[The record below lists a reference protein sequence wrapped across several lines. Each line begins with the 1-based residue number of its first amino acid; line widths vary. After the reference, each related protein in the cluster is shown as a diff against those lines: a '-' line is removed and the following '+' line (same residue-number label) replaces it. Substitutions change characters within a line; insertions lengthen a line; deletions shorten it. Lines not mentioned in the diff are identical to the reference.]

1 MNNLF
6 PATMLFALLVF
17 PQNLSAQSATHC
29 PMTANDANCVRVV
42 ACIGNE
48 GVWFNGRA
56 FGRGEGT
63 FSGTTSMGLMCEGTW
78 MSRNAFGLGQA
89 DVMCEDGRKGRVF
102 YTYQDEYTGPA
113 VGQGAMHSGEKIKIC
128 SGTNVLE
135 YLRGDIAERIAYL
148 PCDGGSI
155 LMG

>member
-1 MNNLF
+1 MNNRF
-6 PATMLFALLVF
+6 PATMLFALFLF

-29 PMTANDANCVRVV
+29 PRTADDSNCVRVV
-42 ACIGNE
+42 ACIGDE

-63 FSGTTSMGLMCEGTW
+63 FSGTKSTGLMCEGTW

-102 YTYQDEYTGPA
+102 YTYQDEYTGTA
-113 VGQGAMHSGEKIKIC
+113 VGQARCILGKRSKFGQEQMYWNIC
-128 SGTNVLE
+128 AGTQAN
-135 YLRGDIAERIAYL
+135 GL
-148 PCDGGSI
+148 PTSPV
-155 LMG
+155 MGVPS

>member
-6 PATMLFALLVF
+6 PAMMLFALLVF

-48 GVWFNGRA
+48 GAWFNGRA

-63 FSGTTSMGLMCEGTW
+63 FSGTTSTDLMCERTW
-78 MSRNAFGLGQA
+78 MSCNAFGLGQA
-89 DVMCEDGRKGRVF
+89 DVMCEDGSKGRVF
-102 YTYQDEYTGPA
+102 YTYQDEYTGTA
-113 VGQGAMHSGEKIKIC
+113 VGQGAMHSGEKIKIW

-135 YLRGDIAERIAYL
+135 YLRGDTGEHIAYL
-148 PCDGGSI
+148 PCDGGAI